1 MQRKIIL
8 ITKFMYRQF
17 DYRNT
22 DLHNK
27 QLKILKID
35 YESPG

>member
-22 DLHNK
+22 DLRNK
-27 QLKILKID
+27 QPKLLKID